1 MELGMDLPGWLKR
14 KSRLAPRFPGECSV
28 KSSQKYQVDLTKV
41 RMHLAHS
48 SLRTLRLP
56 SKTLTF
62 CKFGLNWRGVAFLD
76 QGRFCPKEVVFPQF
90 AHFAM
95 MNHPFLNHHRVSQI
109 RSNQTGRDQSLPAF
123 QPDKFIIQRNQNQ
136 EKLLMI

>member
-1 MELGMDLPGWLKR
+1 METGMVLSGWLKR
-14 KSRLAPRFPGECSV
+14 KSRLAPRFPGEYR
-28 KSSQKYQVDLTKV
+28 KISSQKYQADLTKV
-41 RMHLAHS
+41 RMHLAHN

-95 MNHPFLNHHRVSQI
+95 MNHPFLNHHRVSQSGQTRPGEI
-109 RSNQTGRDQSLPAF
+109 DHYRLFSRTSLSYNATKIKRSC
-123 QPDKFIIQRNQNQ
+123 
-136 EKLLMI
+136 